1 MSSHIIKIRTKML
14 EEIYLFSI
22 SNLYNLE
29 SKHEPRQCSK
39 DHLKKRA
46 EFASKANTSL
56 QKASPAHQNLVFK
69 VQVLSGS

>member
-22 SNLYNLE
+22 SNLYNLD
-29 SKHEPRQCSK
+29 SKHELWQCSK
-39 DHLKKRA
+39 DRLKKRA

-56 QKASPAHQNLVFK
+56 QEASPAHQNLVFK

>member
-29 SKHEPRQCSK
+29 SKQEPWQCSK
-39 DHLKKRA
+39 DHLEKRA
-46 EFASKANTSL
+46 EFASKANNIIIEGQSCSSKFSL
-56 QKASPAHQNLVFK
+56 
-69 VQVLSGS
+69 